1 MKIINSFPSVPTLIE
16 AKKDEFAA
24 VIHELKSYMQDI
36 RECATKLEHRAIV
49 VPSHMLN
56 SPLLGGVYDARI
68 EIVAQ
73 YVTLMEKSDA
83 LADQLQYLYDA
94 LEVKRISEM
103 IDEQRETEEILEDL
117 SSYLNLQA
125 VQFEKWS
132 FGNTLTEKSSD
143 VQSFSADIRSRII
156 AEREVEASLR
166 TRLTDVPK

>member
-1 MKIINSFPSVPTLIE
+1 
-16 AKKDEFAA
+16 
-24 VIHELKSYMQDI
+24 
-36 RECATKLEHRAIV
+36 
-49 VPSHMLN
+49 
-56 SPLLGGVYDARI
+56 
-68 EIVAQ
+68 
-73 YVTLMEKSDA
+73 MEKSDA